1 MKKVHLMVKIIAAL
15 SVVLTAAAVLGCANG
30 SNDSGSGSQA
40 GQSTSN
46 TATAEFDNGLVTAFN
61 SGSWIKN
68 GDTNAEFTMQ
78 EAQKAVVK
86 ITNVGAN
93 DWDIQ
98 LIHKVAAKTATKYQV
113 KFDITSTVKRTMKY
127 CLITTTAYD
136 WQGGEDIALD
146 ADVKKSVDHTITTKN
161 DFSGNDVN
169 FQISLGKFSGEDTPA
184 GTITIE
190 NVSIKEV
197 Q

>member
-1 MKKVHLMVKIIAAL
+1 MKKVHLMVKVIAAL
-15 SVVLTAAAVLGCANG
+15 SVVLTAAAVMGCANG
-30 SNDSGSGSQA
+30 SSDSGSQA
-40 GQSTSN
+40 GQN
-46 TATAEFDNGLVTAFN
+46 TNNASSAEFDNGLVTAFT
-61 SGSWIKN
+61 SGSWGKN
-68 GDTNAEFTMQ
+68 GEGTNAEFTLQ

-98 LIHKVAAKTATKYQV
+98 LIHAIAAKTATKYQV

-127 CLITTTAYD
+127 CLITANTYD
-136 WQGGEDIALD
+136 WQGGEDVALE
-146 ADVKKSVDHTITTKN
+146 ADSKKSVDCTITTKD
-161 DFSGNDVN
+161 DFKGNAVN
-169 FQISLGKFSGEDTPA
+169 FQISLGKFTGEDTPA

>member
-1 MKKVHLMVKIIAAL
+1 MKKVHLMVKVIAAL
-15 SVVLTAAAVLGCANG
+15 SVVLTAAAVMGCPNG
-30 SNDSGSGSQA
+30 SSDSGSQT
-40 GQSTSN
+40 GQN
-46 TATAEFDNGLVTAFN
+46 TNNASSAEFDNGLVTAFT
-61 SGSWIKN
+61 SGSWGKN
-68 GDTNAEFTMQ
+68 GEGTNAEFTLQ

-98 LIHKVAAKTATKYQV
+98 LIHAIAAKTATKYQV

-127 CLITTTAYD
+127 CLITANTYD
-136 WQGGEDIALD
+136 WQGGEDVALE
-146 ADVKKSVDHTITTKN
+146 ADSKKSVDYTITTKD
-161 DFSGNDVN
+161 DFKGNAVN
-169 FQISLGKFSGEDTPA
+169 FQISLGKFTGEDTPA